1 MKPFDIILFKGRDI
15 SSNLVAITE
24 KISTGN
30 SSYSHIGILVNSDIL
45 PQISEMQK
53 DKWYVLEST
62 ANLVKSDGP
71 KNIFGKRKF
80 GVQIRDLDSLISE
93 YNGDIYYAELKD
105 NPIDHLSLQYLQNK
119 MSVIYTNYINKL
131 YEMNCVDLC
140 SAAFKCCRPIRKALN
155 IVQLGIGKVLIRNWN
170 PDKNDPNDMIYCSQL
185 AAVIL
190 QDIGVLSTTVDTR
203 NYLPVDVLGIREG
216 YPEIVISIRKLSEH
230 TQVINDLSTIISE
243 IKESITEL
251 KDEVKEQ
258 IVKTDVIEPLDGIKS
273 QAIELVESVS
283 NVIVPIVIESPPE
296 PKITYVR

>member
-1 MKPFDIILFKGRDI
+1 
-15 SSNLVAITE
+15 
-24 KISTGN
+24 
-30 SSYSHIGILVNSDIL
+30 
-45 PQISEMQK
+45 
-53 DKWYVLEST
+53 
-62 ANLVKSDGP
+62 
-71 KNIFGKRKF
+71 
-80 GVQIRDLDSLISE
+80 LISE

-119 MSVIYTNYINKL
+119 MRVIYTNYINKL

-140 SAAFKCCRPIRKALN
+140 SAAFKCCRPIRKVLN

-230 TQVINDLSTIISE
+230 TQSSPFVNQDEHERFYVISDIITE

-258 IVKTDVIEPLDGIKS
+258 IVNVDVITPLDGIKT
-273 QAIELVESVS
+273 QAIELVELVS
-283 NVIVPIVIESPPE
+283 NVVVAIESSPE